1 MNRLSKTFYHKISTK
16 AIKCLLIKRFIKKFK
31 TLASVKT
38 DIKVFLLRFAS
49 EHISNTL
56 LVFHSCQRPF
66 VQQHLQLTFDRL
78 QIWRAFDSVNNI
90 IVLIGVQAFEQ
101 RILRAIVIIQ
111 INLRHA
117 DCCFQLR
124 LGGLQLRQHFLI
136 VAQLGRQQQKKL
148 VALALVIFSMLAFLS
163 VPAPAKAVQVQ
174 ASAKISVSKIS
185 NFFIIKSRLCL

>member
-1 MNRLSKTFYHKISTK
+1 M
-16 AIKCLLIKRFIKKFK
+16 RFWFSIC
-31 TLASVKT
+31 
-38 DIKVFLLRFAS
+38 
-49 EHISNTL
+49 
-56 LVFHSCQRPF
+56 CQRSF
-66 VQQHLQLTFDRL
+66 VQQHLQLAFDRL
-78 QIWRAFDSVNNI
+78 QIGRAFDSVNNI

-148 VALALVIFSMLAFLS
+148 VARRNACKLSLSRYKSPALVLVIFSMLAFFISACASEGCAKCRQAQKSAS
-163 VPAPAKAVQVQ
+163 VK
-174 ASAKISVSKIS
+174 
-185 NFFIIKSRLCL
+185 

>member
-56 LVFHSCQRPF
+56 LVFHRCQRPF

-136 VAQLGRQQQKKL
+136 VAQLGRQQQIKL
-148 VALALVIFSMLAFLS
+148 VARAQCLQIILI
-163 VPAPAKAVQVQ
+163 
-174 ASAKISVSKIS
+174 KI
-185 NFFIIKSRLCL
+185 